1 MKNLRDFVLA
11 GLLLAIGLVLHAIM
25 PPTGTPVKPDFLLA
39 MLFVCLLIFDDL
51 TLGFVTGVAAG
62 ILAGMTTGL
71 PGGFFPNVVD
81 KVATTAL
88 FLFLIRAAKPRISSY
103 IISVA
108 TPILGTIFSGT
119 VFLLSAIAMGVL
131 PKEAF
136 GLAFVTAVLPAT
148 IGNTVLVS
156 LLFTALKQAG
166 RFMVNRKAKA

>member
-1 MKNLRDFVLA
+1 MKNLKDFVLA
-11 GLLLAIGLVLHAIM
+11 GLLLSVGLVLHAIV

-39 MLFVCLLIFDDL
+39 MLFVCLLMFDDM
-51 TLGFVTGVAAG
+51 TLGIVVGVAAG

-71 PGGFFPNVVD
+71 PGGFFPNLVD
-81 KVATTAL
+81 KIATTVFLL
-88 FLFLIRAAKPRISSY
+88 FSLRVVKPRINLY
-103 IISVA
+103 IISIA

-148 IGNTVLVS
+148 IGNTILVS
-156 LLFTALKQAG
+156 LLFTALKQTG
-166 RFMVNRKAKA
+166 KFIVNKKANV